1 MRREICITLSEMGIH
16 PESSHHEEGPGQ
28 NEIDF
33 RYSTPLNA
41 ADNAVTFKSVVQ
53 TIARRNGLFADFSP
67 KPLMH
72 ESGNGLHINVSVKAE
87 SGEDVTESFM
97 AGVLEH
103 TVEMTAFFNP
113 VAASYKRLGEKKAP
127 KYVTWSHENRS
138 QLIRIPAVKSESH
151 RRMELRSPD
160 PAANPYIVYALIIYA
175 GLDGIK
181 RNLKPAAPC
190 NCNLFTADSAVTDSL
205 TNLPDTIEKARNI
218 AKNSEF
224 IKRVL
229 PEGCAESI

>member
-1 MRREICITLSEMGIH
+1 
-16 PESSHHEEGPGQ
+16 
-28 NEIDF
+28 
-33 RYSTPLNA
+33 
-41 ADNAVTFKSVVQ
+41 
-53 TIARRNGLFADFSP
+53 
-67 KPLMH
+67 
-72 ESGNGLHINVSVKAE
+72 
-87 SGEDVTESFM
+87 
-97 AGVLEH
+97 
-103 TVEMTAFFNP
+103 
-113 VAASYKRLGEKKAP
+113 
-127 KYVTWSHENRS
+127 
-138 QLIRIPAVKSESH
+138 
-151 RRMELRSPD
+151 MELRSPD

-229 PEGCAESI
+229 PAGCAESI